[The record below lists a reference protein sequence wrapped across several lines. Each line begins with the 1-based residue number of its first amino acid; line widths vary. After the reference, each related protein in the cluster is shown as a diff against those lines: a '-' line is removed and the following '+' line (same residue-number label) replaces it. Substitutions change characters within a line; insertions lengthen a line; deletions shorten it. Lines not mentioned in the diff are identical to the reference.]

1 MTSLYID
8 YCIFII
14 FMSSMRMFTHLYIGS
29 IASTDKLVQTSIH
42 VYHFFEIFFNYPSC
56 VLGIFPNKTTYKNIS
71 PVFVTE
77 SKNRETPPVSNA
89 RMTYTKIKFRFDQI
103 NIQSLS
109 KDRLR
114 SI

>member
-1 MTSLYID
+1 
-8 YCIFII
+8 
-14 FMSSMRMFTHLYIGS
+14 MR
-29 IASTDKLVQTSIH
+29 
-42 VYHFFEIFFNYPSC
+42 

-71 PVFVTE
+71 PMFVTE

-89 RMTYTKIKFRFDQI
+89 LMTYTKVQFRFDQI

-109 KDRLR
+109 KNKVL